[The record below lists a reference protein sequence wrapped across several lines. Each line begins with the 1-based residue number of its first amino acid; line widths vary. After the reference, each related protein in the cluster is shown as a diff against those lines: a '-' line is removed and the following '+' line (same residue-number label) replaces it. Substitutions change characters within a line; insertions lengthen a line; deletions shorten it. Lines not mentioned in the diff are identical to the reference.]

1 MGGHG
6 QKFFENGVCYHLGS
20 TLASGH
26 RSRASFSFSRC
37 GADGTFTVA
46 CVNPWERVCSH
57 DGMGG
62 MKGVFSFETCT
73 GWRALH
79 LRGIWCILG
88 SKRTNYR
95 GPTTL
100 RDARRRTKRRI
111 SYPRTPPERWHHS
124 SVVAELFGTIVVASM
139 KMTTKLPSIRGW
151 RLVEAHWWWQHK
163 PGIDGKGSWFVF
175 EDTTWRREMGPSP
188 KKQTRRKSS
197 SAVTGY
203 LTVKHCVVLMQWEL
217 NVSKGS

>member
-1 MGGHG
+1 MVVTVKSSLVVTVKSSLKMEFATILALPWPQGTGHVLRFHFPAVAQTEPLPSPVWTHG
-6 QKFFENGVCYHLGS
+6 NGYVHMM
-20 TLASGH
+20 
-26 RSRASFSFSRC
+26 
-37 GADGTFTVA
+37 
-46 CVNPWERVCSH
+46 
-57 DGMGG
+57 GMGG

-124 SVVAELFGTIVVASM
+124 SVVAELFGTMDPYQKGVASM

-163 PGIDGKGSWFVF
+163 PGIDGKGS
-175 EDTTWRREMGPSP
+175 
-188 KKQTRRKSS
+188 
-197 SAVTGY
+197 
-203 LTVKHCVVLMQWEL
+203 
-217 NVSKGS
+217 